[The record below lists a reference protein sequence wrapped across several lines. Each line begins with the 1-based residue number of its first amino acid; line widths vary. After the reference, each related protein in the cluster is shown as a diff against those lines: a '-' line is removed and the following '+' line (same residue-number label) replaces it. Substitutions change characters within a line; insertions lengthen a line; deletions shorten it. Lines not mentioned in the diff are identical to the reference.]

1 MRLLRCNNLHESDF
15 YFETILAASLDI
27 DLLGDIELRD
37 EEFNHLTE
45 LISKELKK
53 PGFFISDS
61 LSIAVFLVWTGIL
74 HYKDNFWGP
83 VYKFLELPTAQV
95 KWQRHLGDI
104 FIQTLKKHRLPYLYL
119 EGKLRY
125 IIPILTHGY
134 IPNYYLDSFFNDV
147 LVQLYIDRKNTGI
160 TDNLVNLDEIKHI
173 VSNWQHEYKIHQV
186 LQKQKAELES
196 QEKDADII
204 LEILKNKDYLIRLN
218 ELSDE
223 LIDSDVIN
231 KLLALPE
238 DWLIDTEVKIK
249 NLEEICTLLDDAL
262 ETSIE
267 INNRQN
273 ELRELNQKIG
283 ETASHIM
290 DYWNETLID
299 YVLNI
304 PSKSIEE
311 TVHEYNAAKRPFQ
324 GSLGWLLRLILRRR
338 FKRIDLC
345 KRELEQYL
353 SNLPVRKNILEDPP
367 LILSKKINI
376 IQKLIKI
383 RNRIEK
389 ELEVIRESEK
399 ELAALSQEKIFLDK
413 ILLSIKINYPV

>member
-1 MRLLRCNNLHESDF
+1 M
-15 YFETILAASLDI
+15 
-27 DLLGDIELRD
+27 
-37 EEFNHLTE
+37 
-45 LISKELKK
+45 
-53 PGFFISDS
+53 
-61 LSIAVFLVWTGIL
+61 

-299 YVLNI
+299 YV
-304 PSKSIEE
+304 
-311 TVHEYNAAKRPFQ
+311 
-324 GSLGWLLRLILRRR
+324 
-338 FKRIDLC
+338 
-345 KRELEQYL
+345 
-353 SNLPVRKNILEDPP
+353 
-367 LILSKKINI
+367 
-376 IQKLIKI
+376 
-383 RNRIEK
+383 
-389 ELEVIRESEK
+389 
-399 ELAALSQEKIFLDK
+399 
-413 ILLSIKINYPV
+413 